1 VSGFLLDTCAISEG
15 TKSNPEAG
23 AAAWL
28 KAVNPSDVYLS
39 VVTLG
44 ELRKGIELLRDRVRA
59 ARLEAWL
66 TSAVPVQFAHRI
78 LAFDVDVADRWGRL
92 IAALQRKGVNLS
104 PIDSLIAATA
114 LHHNLSL
121 VTRNEKD
128 FKKAG
133 VSITNPWSGRS

>member
-1 VSGFLLDTCAISEG
+1 MSGFLLDTCAISEG
-15 TKSNPEAG
+15 TKPKPDSG
-23 AAAWL
+23 AADWL
-28 KAVNPSDVYLS
+28 RTENPSDVYLS

-44 ELRKGIELLRDRVRA
+44 ELRKGIELLGDRIRA

-66 TSAVPVQFAHRI
+66 TSAVPAQFAHRI
-78 LAFDVDVADRWGRL
+78 LAFDADVADRWGRL
-92 IAALQRKGVNLS
+92 IATLQRKGVSLS

-133 VSITNPWSGRS
+133 VSITNPWSGRG